1 VRNRSGGVK
10 VELTSIPTAAWRML
24 FAIDHERSVSVAVLV
39 VISANLVPL
48 MSTERRTDT
57 KGRG

>member
-48 MSTERRTDT
+48 MSTERRTAT
-57 KGRG
+57 